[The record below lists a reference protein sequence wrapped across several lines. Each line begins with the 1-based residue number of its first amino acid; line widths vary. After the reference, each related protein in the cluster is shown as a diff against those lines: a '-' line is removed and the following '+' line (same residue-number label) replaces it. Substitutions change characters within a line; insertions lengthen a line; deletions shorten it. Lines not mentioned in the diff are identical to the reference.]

1 MSAHGVDD
9 CGVDLHGS
17 DLGGFGGQRGEHV
30 PSAAG
35 ADDEGLGPVDH
46 MIGEGR
52 QIVSQER
59 NLVQIA
65 VELLDWRTG
74 NGVDQQQRMGVGGA
88 LGERP
93 LPVRR

>member
-1 MSAHGVDD
+1 
-9 CGVDLHGS
+9 
-17 DLGGFGGQRGEHV
+17 
-30 PSAAG
+30 
-35 ADDEGLGPVDH
+35 